1 MASTAMI
8 NTAMI
13 SVLNRS
19 QKTRVSS
26 AASREEGVAVGIN
39 SILTATF
46 GDSNRASV
54 VLCHARL
61 FCASTTQS
69 FVRLIGKPPRSYRG
83 CRNNHIDNHSHSS
96 GQNNGG
102 DCNDHARIGL
112 NPAPFDCP
120 IDHAISPRRESRKHA
135 SEADHAFSQR
145 FGDAGMA
152 YADGCTNAGRHLA
165 HPKAKSR
172 NHKPQTHH
180 GDAGPHPGKKRPL
193 VSENLSFDLVWVEP
207 PLFVLS
213 IRHLVGCRSII
224 NSFC

>member
-39 SILTATF
+39 SILTATLAIRTV
-46 GDSNRASV
+46 RASSYAMRGFFAQA
-54 VLCHARL
+54 LR
-61 FCASTTQS
+61 S

-135 SEADHAFSQR
+135 S
-145 FGDAGMA
+145 
-152 YADGCTNAGRHLA
+152 
-165 HPKAKSR
+165 
-172 NHKPQTHH
+172 
-180 GDAGPHPGKKRPL
+180 
-193 VSENLSFDLVWVEP
+193 
-207 PLFVLS
+207 
-213 IRHLVGCRSII
+213 
-224 NSFC
+224 

>member
-61 FCASTTQS
+61 FCASTTQL

-83 CRNNHIDNHSHSS
+83 CRNNHIENQCNSNC
-96 GQNNGG
+96 QNNRAA
-102 DCNDHARIGL
+102 CN
-112 NPAPFDCP
+112 
-120 IDHAISPRRESRKHA
+120 E
-135 SEADHAFSQR
+135 
-145 FGDAGMA
+145 
-152 YADGCTNAGRHLA
+152 
-165 HPKAKSR
+165 
-172 NHKPQTHH
+172 
-180 GDAGPHPGKKRPL
+180 
-193 VSENLSFDLVWVEP
+193 
-207 PLFVLS
+207 
-213 IRHLVGCRSII
+213 
-224 NSFC
+224 